1 MCQILAI
8 IYYCE
13 LILYLL
19 KSVAIHTAY
28 TAVRENSSRSRNI
41 PHSSITLLRG
51 DNNVRTVR
59 NATLHNNISG
69 AQ

>member
-8 IYYCE
+8 NYYCV
-13 LILYLL
+13 LYLL

-41 PHSSITLLRG
+41 PHSSITLLR
-51 DNNVRTVR
+51 
-59 NATLHNNISG
+59 
-69 AQ
+69 

>member
-1 MCQILAI
+1 MADNACLSLLTNNEIKLSLCQILAI
-8 IYYCE
+8 NYYCV

-41 PHSSITLLRG
+41 PHSSITLLR
-51 DNNVRTVR
+51 
-59 NATLHNNISG
+59 
-69 AQ
+69 